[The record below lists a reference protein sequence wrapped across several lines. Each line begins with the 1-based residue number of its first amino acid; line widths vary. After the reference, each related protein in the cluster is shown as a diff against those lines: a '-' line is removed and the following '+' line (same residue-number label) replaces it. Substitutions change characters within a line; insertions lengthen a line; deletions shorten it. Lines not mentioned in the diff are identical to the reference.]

1 MPFDPNGLLE
11 AISAGLARVPPGLIA
26 AGLLAGPTV
35 IWLILRFAHP
45 PDPGKREVVVP
56 EISLWLCES
65 CRSLNNAWRDRCY
78 HCHRPADA
86 RDAPLIFEGP
96 ATMDPGVGIAVG
108 PGLAIGD
115 ERPFRPWT
123 AVPHGS
129 DGDRVAARVD
139 EDAGI
144 GPPDEVGTD
153 PWLEVD
159 EPAIPATATPHA
171 RAVEEPP
178 SDDQP
183 IEPLVFEPWVK
194 VSGRPSAPRPTPPRR
209 R

>member
-1 MPFDPNGLLE
+1 MSLDTNGLFE
-11 AISAGLARVPPGLIA
+11 AISAGLARVPPGIVA
-26 AGLLAGPTV
+26 AGLLAGPTA
-35 IWLILRFAHP
+35 IWLFLRFAHP

-56 EISLWLCES
+56 EIALWLCES
-65 CRSLNNAWRDRCY
+65 CRSLNNAWRDHCY

-96 ATMDPGVGIAVG
+96 ATIAPGVGIAVG

-129 DGDRVAARVD
+129 GSVRAATRAEEVAETRSP
-139 EDAGI
+139 G
-144 GPPDEVGTD
+144 GVGTD
-153 PWLEVD
+153 SWLASEEPPMPERPAPGAGTVD
-159 EPAIPATATPHA
+159 EPPF
-171 RAVEEPP
+171 
-178 SDDQP
+178 DDLP

-194 VSGRPSAPRPTPPRR
+194 VSGRPSAARRTAPRR